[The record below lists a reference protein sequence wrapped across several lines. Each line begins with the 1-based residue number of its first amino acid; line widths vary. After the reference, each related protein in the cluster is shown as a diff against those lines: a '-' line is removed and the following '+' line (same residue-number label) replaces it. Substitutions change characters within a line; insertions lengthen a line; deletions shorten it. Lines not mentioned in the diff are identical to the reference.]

1 MCEAPCGISA
11 VLFLF
16 LGTDTGISG
25 NLCRNISGSC
35 AGHGKGTDGSAAF
48 LSAIVRKRKGAL
60 MQEKDVI
67 AKEYLQDPHGRNNG
81 RCGKGGCA
89 ERQNHLGDGGSPE

>member
-48 LSAIVRKRKGAL
+48 LSV
-60 MQEKDVI
+60 
-67 AKEYLQDPHGRNNG
+67 
-81 RCGKGGCA
+81 
-89 ERQNHLGDGGSPE
+89 